1 MSRGGLLSWEAG
13 GVTCT
18 APRLPTSDA
27 LPLALGFAAL
37 AGPGLLEVLRVTT
50 SGGGVQGGDVASAL
64 GPALRALAAPEA
76 SRWVREIL
84 SHATRDGVPL
94 RDVGAWDLAPWSTP
108 WEPVEAAVGYARV
121 LGFFTLP
128 GTLSGSLAAVAT
140 ATSTSPA
147 A

>member
-13 GVTCT
+13 GVVYTG
-18 APRLPTSDA
+18 PRLPTSDS

-37 AGPGLLEVLRVTT
+37 VGPGLLEILRVAQ
-50 SGGGVQGGDVASAL
+50 SGGGAQGGDVAAAL

-84 SHATRDGVPL
+84 SHSTRAGVPL
-94 RDVGAWDLAPWSTP
+94 ADVGAWDLAPWSTP
-108 WEPVEAAVGYARV
+108 WEPVEAAVGYARA

-128 GTLSGSLAAVAT
+128 TTLSASLAGAAGAT
-140 ATSTSPA
+140 ASPA

>member
-13 GVTCT
+13 GVVYT
-18 APRLPTSDA
+18 APRLPTSDS

-37 AGPGLLEVLRVTT
+37 AGPGLLEVLRLAS
-50 SGGGVQGGDVASAL
+50 SGGSVQGGDVVSAI

-84 SHATRDGVPL
+84 SHASRDGVPL

-128 GTLSGSLAAVAT
+128 ATLSGSLGGAAPA
-140 ATSTSPA
+140 ATSPA